1 MGLRDIQS
9 GRELWLSL
17 FFEQLLALDDDTFAA
32 AHIYVL
38 QHCQPSE
45 AERQTFISAAIVRER
60 AREVPT
66 HV

>member
-1 MGLRDIQS
+1 
-9 GRELWLSL
+9 L